1 MILYWAK
8 VVALLALA
16 SFLSFGSYFWW
27 TATQSD
33 KQVTAQ
39 ISATILHL
47 DSGLSSLFDSVNRDC
62 GSGKPCGLIANVNK
76 TVIKA
81 GDAVV
86 QTQTEEKKVA
96 DSIAPHTIAAMDK
109 LGSSADNLGSTA
121 KSLGKTSDELTKTL
135 QIANDKDT
143 GLPAL
148 LENTS
153 GAVTD
158 FRSYVKSQAM
168 QTMLADAQRT
178 VHFTA
183 DTSQNIA
190 GITNALRIQADK
202 LNAPKTKTQQILQ
215 WAPIGVK
222 VGITVTCAILGPC

>member
-8 VVALLALA
+8 VVALLALVV
-16 SFLSFGSYFWW
+16 FLSFGSYFFLV
-27 TATQSD
+27 TTEAE
-33 KQVTAQ
+33 KQLDSQ
-39 ISATILHL
+39 ISATIFRL
-47 DSGLSSLFDSVNRDC
+47 DADINTTFDLVNRDC
-62 GSGKPCGLIANVNK
+62 GSGKPCGLIPNINK

-86 QTQTEEKKVA
+86 QTQIEEKKVA

-148 LENTS
+148 LGNTN

-158 FRSYVKSQAM
+158 FRSYIKSQAM